1 MKISKGTI
9 VRTIMLIIVII
20 NLVLKQL
27 GHDLINVSES
37 EILTAVEM
45 IIELAVIVVSFWKNN
60 SYSEK
65 AIKADEFLAV
75 LKSDGEN
82 QEADEDFA
90 GVSEE
95 EGVEG

>member
-1 MKISKGTI
+1 MRISKGTI

-60 SYSEK
+60 SYTQN
-65 AIKADEFLAV
+65 AIKADEFLKN
-75 LKSDGEN
+75 LKTLDDGLEDGEKN
-82 QEADEDFA
+82 
-90 GVSEE
+90 
-95 EGVEG
+95 